1 MKLTDTI
8 CFSKL
13 LWLLTQVEF
22 NEAVTKM
29 THTAPD
35 YANEGMAGYIETKLE
50 MEVRDITKFSKVY
63 EKWYTLSD
71 REKTDMYSLALGKG
85 CR

>member
-1 MKLTDTI
+1 MRITDTI

-13 LWLLTQVEF
+13 LWLLSQMEF

-35 YANEGMAGYIETKLE
+35 YASEGMAGYIETKLE
-50 MEVRDITKFSKVY
+50 MEVKDIAKFSKIY
-63 EKWYTLSD
+63 EKWYTLSND
-71 REKTDMYSLALGKG
+71 ERTKMYKLALGEG